1 MKRGQHGRAGQG
13 LRDEEREREGTRWEI
28 GKGKGMRRVRALG
41 LERGRTAGGL
51 ARHEGKGR
59 SEFDEQRVWEE
70 WCLAKEEGW
79 WNEHWG
85 ELSGDDL
92 DMGEVG
98 QRLRQEQWEE
108 VRSWKMRDE
117 GVRMAVRLGDEMG
130 SELSKG
136 AWKGGS
142 RRRERGRRVKEQR
155 EKHREWE
162 EFG

>member
-1 MKRGQHGRAGQG
+1 MKRERE
-13 LRDEEREREGTRWEI
+13 REREREGTRWEI
-28 GKGKGMRRVRALG
+28 GKGKGMRRGRALG

-79 WNEHWG
+79 GNEHWG

-117 GVRMAVRLGDEMG
+117 GVRMGDEMG

-142 RRRERGRRVKEQR
+142 WR
-155 EKHREWE
+155 
-162 EFG
+162 